1 MAQIDIDMI
10 NAIPVPAAI
19 VEQKRMIAQL
29 VDDILDFKRTD
40 PEADTSEL
48 EVEVNQ
54 LVYKLYGLTN
64 EEIVAVERD
73 IWVD

>member
-1 MAQIDIDMI
+1 
-10 NAIPVPAAI
+10 
-19 VEQKRMIAQL
+19 MIAQL